1 MPTGKQGRSYG
12 GPCDCVV
19 PPPYIKEGTQQDIRI
34 QPDESAA
41 IELRILH
48 FSDLHLGVETHG
60 RVDPSTG
67 LHTRVRDFVRSLGFL
82 CSVAIEEAVDLV
94 LFTGD
99 LYKNCDPTPTHQREF
114 ATQVRA
120 LQRAGIPLLMIVGN
134 HDLPAA
140 FGKATS
146 LDIFATL
153 EVEGTLV
160 VRTPEMMTVPTA
172 SGPLQVAGLPWPSRH
187 NLRAHENYKDLSQEE
202 TTRTIEQICTAQ
214 IEEFACLR
222 KPEFPAILA
231 GHLAAG
237 AATFSGSERSAL
249 IGSDPTFL
257 TGVLANPAFDYVAL
271 GHVHRF
277 QDLNPTAPPP
287 VVYAGSIERVD
298 FSEENEEKGF
308 CLVEIAREAGG
319 WKSSYEFVPTP
330 ARRFVTITVDAASHH
345 DPTAAVVAAIGEATI
360 TDAVVRLQYTVA
372 RDANPV
378 DAAALHTALSSA
390 HWVAGIHPQVAAEA
404 RERRAA
410 VTGELDLADAL
421 DRYIANN
428 PGLADH
434 RDKLQACALELEQAR
449 LSGDRESSG

>member
-1 MPTGKQGRSYG
+1 M
-12 GPCDCVV
+12 
-19 PPPYIKEGTQQDIRI
+19 
-34 QPDESAA
+34 
-41 IELRILH
+41 RILH

-120 LQRAGIPLLMIVGN
+120 LQRAGIPLVMIVGN

-153 EVEGTLV
+153 EVGGTRV
-160 VRTPEMMTVPTA
+160 VRTPEMVTVPTA

-187 NLRAHENYKDLSQEE
+187 NLRAHESYKDLSQEE
-202 TTRTIEQICTAQ
+202 TTRAIEQICTAQ

-222 KPEFPAILA
+222 EPESPAILA
-231 GHLAAG
+231 GHLAAS
-237 AATFSGSERSAL
+237 AATYSGSERSAL

-257 TGVLANPAFDYVAL
+257 TGVLANSAFDYVAL

-277 QDLNPTAPPP
+277 QDLNPTATPP

-308 CLVEIAREAGG
+308 CLVEIAQVEEGG

-330 ARRFVTITVDAASHH
+330 ARRFVTIAVDAESQR
-345 DPTAAVVAAIGEATI
+345 DPTATVVAAIKGESIA
-360 TDAVVRLQYTVA
+360 DAVVRLQYTVA
-372 RDANPV
+372 RDAKPV

-390 HWVAGIHPQVAAEA
+390 HWVAGIQPQVAAEV

-410 VTGELDLADAL
+410 VTGDLDLADAL

-434 RDKLQACALELEQAR
+434 RHKLHACALELEQAR
-449 LSGDRESSG
+449 LTDDREISG